1 MTLDI
6 TGKAAFDFEGIVC
19 SELMVCWGEIVQ
31 RGRLTRWERN
41 QVPAPVITLTD
52 SNSFLGRWESSGN
65 VISIARKL
73 VHEHPWYA
81 VLDVFYHEV
90 AHQITHYLYPNANET
105 AHGPL
110 FRRICE
116 RIGASPAASASL
128 HELDERLFASKG
140 DGSLDPMIDKI
151 RKLLTLAEKGDEH
164 EAEVA
169 YAKAIEIMDKY
180 GIDEGAIEDEGF
192 VTISVGQPTRTISV
206 EDSYMLA
213 FLRDFFSVKAICTYA
228 KNLEDGTEERI
239 KMICGTP
246 VHVKIASYVYDSIQS
261 HIDLA
266 WERYCAEKRINRKL
280 VRRRRDFAIGAIIS
294 LRSKLENN
302 IQLSG
307 NKALVHVGDAA
318 LEAFFHNRFPSIRTI
333 MHHTMHNKDAVAA
346 GRTAGENIELH
357 DGVGNG
363 DPGSRLLKG

>member
-1 MTLDI
+1 MDNTV
-6 TGKAAFDFEGIVC
+6 KATFDFEGIVC
-19 SELMVCWGEIVQ
+19 SELMVCWREIVQ
-31 RGRLTRWERN
+31 RGKLTRWERN
-41 QVPAPVITLTD
+41 QVPEPIISLTD
-52 SNSFLGRWESSGN
+52 SESFLGRWESSGN
-65 VISIARKL
+65 VISIKRKL

-110 FRRICE
+110 FRQICE

-140 DGSLDPMIDKI
+140 DDSLDPMVDKI

-192 VTISVGQPTRTISV
+192 VTISVGKPSRTVSS
-206 EDSYMLA
+206 EDSFMLG
-213 FLRDFFSVKAICTYA
+213 FLTDFFSVKAICSYV
-228 KNLEDGTEERI
+228 KNLENGTEERI
-239 KMICGTP
+239 RMICGTP

-266 WERYCAEKRINRKL
+266 WEKYCAENRINRKL
-280 VRRRRDFAIGAIIS
+280 VRRKRDFAMGVIIS
-294 LRSKLENN
+294 LRNKLNN
-302 IQLSG
+302 NKQLSETR
-307 NKALVHVGDAA
+307 ALVHVGDAA
-318 LEAFFHNRFPSIRTI
+318 LENFFHSRFPSIRTI
-333 MHHTMHNKDAVAA
+333 THHTKHNKDAVEA
-346 GRTAGENIELH
+346 GRAAGENIELH
-357 DGVGNG
+357 DGVGDGN
-363 DPGSRLLKG
+363 PGSRLLKG